1 MGKLTLILGG
11 ARSGKSSYAEKRAKE
26 LGGDSV
32 LYVATSE
39 TKDEEMVERVEKH
52 RSERPSA
59 WGALEA
65 PRNVAQALRHRSCR
79 EHAGARRQAQ
89 DTALRQERNEASVIL
104 LDCMTFLV
112 ANYLME
118 AAGPEDDPFDDPSS
132 DPFDAQIEADVVA
145 DVEDLIAF
153 VKETDVEML
162 VVSNEVGLGVVPPY
176 ELGRAYRDIL
186 GRANQILAR
195 HADEVLLFV
204 AGIPMK
210 VK

>member
-11 ARSGKSSYAEKRAKE
+11 ARSGKSTFAEMRAKE
-26 LGGDSV
+26 LGGNSV

-39 TKDEEMVERVEKH
+39 TKDDEMVERVIKH
-52 RSERPSA
+52 RSERPRA
-59 WGALEA
+59 WETVEA
-65 PRNVAQALRHRSCR
+65 PRDVAQAIRLERS
-79 EHAGARRQAQ
+79 AAK
-89 DTALRQERNEASVIL
+89 VIL
-104 LDCMTFLV
+104 LDCITFLV
-112 ANYLME
+112 ANYLMD
-118 AAGPEDDPFDDPSS
+118 AAAPEDDPFDDPSA
-132 DPFDAQIEADVVA
+132 DPFDVQIEADVVTDIEA
-145 DVEDLIAF
+145 LVAY

-195 HADEVLLFV
+195 HADEVLLFI

>member
-11 ARSGKSSYAEKRAKE
+11 ARSGKSTFAEGRARE

-39 TKDEEMVERVEKH
+39 TKDEEMQQRVEKH
-52 RSERPSA
+52 RSGRPSA
-59 WGALEA
+59 WGTVEA
-65 PRNVAQALRHRSCR
+65 PRNVAQALR
-79 EHAGARRQAQ
+79 
-89 DTALRQERNEASVIL
+89 QERSAARVIL
-104 LDCMTFLV
+104 VDCMTFLV
-112 ANYLME
+112 ANHLMD
-118 AAGPEDDPFDDPSS
+118 AAAPEE
-132 DPFDAQIEADVVA
+132 DPFDAPRADPFDTQIEAGVIAEVEALVA
-145 DVEDLIAF
+145 YVQESDI
-153 VKETDVEML
+153 EML

-195 HADEVLLFV
+195 HAAEVLFLIS
-204 AGIPMK
+204 GIPMK

>member
-1 MGKLTLILGG
+1 MGRLTLILGG
-11 ARSGKSSYAEKRAKE
+11 ARSGKSTFAEQRARE
-26 LGGDSV
+26 LGGESV

-39 TKDEEMVERVEKH
+39 MKDDEMQQRVAKH
-52 RSERPSA
+52 RAERLTA
-59 WGALEA
+59 WGTLEA
-65 PRNVAQALRHRSCR
+65 PRNVAQAL
-79 EHAGARRQAQ
+79 Q
-89 DTALRQERNEASVIL
+89 QEGSKAKVIL

-112 ANYLME
+112 ANHLMD
-118 AAGPEDDPFDDPSS
+118 AAAPKDNPFDDPSA
-132 DPFDAQIEADVVA
+132 DPFDPQIEADVVA
-145 DVEDLIAF
+145 EVEALVMYVQQSKVDLI
-153 VKETDVEML
+153 

-195 HADEVLLFV
+195 HADEVQLLV

>member
-1 MGKLTLILGG
+1 MGKLTLLLGG

-26 LGGDSV
+26 LGGDNV
-32 LYVATSE
+32 LYLATSE
-39 TKDEEMVERVEKH
+39 TKDEEMVERVVKH

-59 WGALEA
+59 WVTVEA
-65 PRNVAQALRHRSCR
+65 PRNIAQALRH
-79 EHAGARRQAQ
+79 AQ
-89 DTALRQERNEASVIL
+89 DTAIRQERSAEEVIL
-104 LDCMTFLV
+104 LDCITFLV
-112 ANYLME
+112 ANYLMD
-118 AAGPEDDPFDDPSS
+118 AAAPEDDPFDDPSS
-132 DPFDAQIEADVVA
+132 DPFDAQIEAEVVA